1 MNLGDNKLQKY
12 VLNVFQNILKDAS
25 KNPKEA
31 AFMVKFGMGLKMA
44 KRRRRIYKEKGEN
57 VPKIIIGSLNS
68 NCNFFCRGC
77 YKRNNR
83 KIVYEDKNTLN
94 SSEWRK
100 IIAKAK
106 NMGVLYFAFTGG
118 EPLVRKDVLK
128 EAAKVKSIVFPT
140 FISSETI
147 TEDNIS
153 IFNENRNI
161 VPVLR
166 IKGRDKNESDFYIKA
181 VKTLYNYG
189 IYYGTVVNINKQNL
203 AKATGREFIDK
214 ICSYG
219 CKALIFIEDVKK
231 DVLDDNDRELLV
243 KKEKYLRKNYS
254 NMLFFYINE
263 KDKKVNKCLGFDN
276 EIFQI
281 NFKGNVQ
288 KCIYLR

>member
-1 MNLGDNKLQKY
+1 MQKY